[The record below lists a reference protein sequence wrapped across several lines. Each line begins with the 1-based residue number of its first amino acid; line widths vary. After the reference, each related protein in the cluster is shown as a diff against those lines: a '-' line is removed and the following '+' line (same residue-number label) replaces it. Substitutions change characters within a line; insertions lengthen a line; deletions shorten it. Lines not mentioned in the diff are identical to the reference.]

1 MDPFNEPSSGESS
14 DLNPFTSDL
23 WPEPVEV
30 NPEEDESEMCDHDVH
45 KEVVPM
51 QEMRG
56 VNAMGMGGQFGTSEA
71 IIVCAKCEK
80 ACPVDRVD
88 QSDNDSLLR

>member
-1 MDPFNEPSSGESS
+1 MDPFDESSSGECSGLSPFIS
-14 DLNPFTSDL
+14 DLRPD
-23 WPEPVEV
+23 PDEIEA
-30 NPEEDESEMCDHDVH
+30 EEDESEMCDHDEH
-45 KEVVPM
+45 KVVVPM